1 MYFGN
6 VEIDIGNKTTIISII
21 FFVLIFVIFI
31 TILYLH
37 LVTEEIHKGYVI
49 CISLLILES
58 LGAICLGTALDF
70 FIDVEDNKRL
80 ENSSKNIYTAI
91 TDYYTEAKEINIKNN
106 SYGEFIS
113 EGKTYR
119 FFIEDNN
126 LHIKD
131 IDEDLETIID
141 GKYY

>member
-6 VEIDIGNKTTIISII
+6 VEIDIGNKSDIADWIIVILII
-21 FFVLIFVIFI
+21 IIGVTVMVSLCESRLWVLIPIEVLGIVFLGFASN
-31 TILYLH
+31 
-37 LVTEEIHKGYVI
+37 YVHN
-49 CISLLILES
+49 
-58 LGAICLGTALDF
+58 A
-70 FIDVEDNKRL
+70 EDSKRL
-80 ENSSKNIYTAI
+80 ENSNKNIYTAI
-91 TDYYTEAKEINIKNN
+91 TDYYKDAKEINIRDN
-106 SYGEFIS
+106 SYGEFLS

-131 IDEDLETIID
+131 IDEDLENIVD

>member
-6 VEIDIGNKTTIISII
+6 VEIDIGNKSDIVVWIT
-21 FFVLIFVIFI
+21 VIFI
-31 TILYLH
+31 LIMGAA
-37 LVTEEIHKGYVI
+37 LVASLFESKFWVLIPIGFLGFVFSMFASNYVHN
-49 CISLLILES
+49 S
-58 LGAICLGTALDF
+58 
-70 FIDVEDNKRL
+70 EDNKRL

-91 TDYYTEAKEINIKNN
+91 TDYYKDAKEINIRDN

-131 IDEDLETIID
+131 IDEDLETIVD

>member
-6 VEIDIGNKTTIISII
+6 VEIDIGNKGDIVGYIIVILILII
-21 FFVLIFVIFI
+21 GATVMVSSFKSYFVVLIFVEV
-31 TILYLH
+31 LG
-37 LVTEEIHKGYVI
+37 LVFLKFSLNYVHNAEN
-49 CISLLILES
+49 S
-58 LGAICLGTALDF
+58 
-70 FIDVEDNKRL
+70 KRL

-91 TDYYTEAKEINIKNN
+91 TDYYKDAKEINIRDN

-131 IDEDLETIID
+131 IDEDLETIVD

>member
-6 VEIDIGNKTTIISII
+6 VEIDIGNKSDIVNWITLIFIFLIVATIFVSFVHSHFILLAPIEFLVII
-21 FFVLIFVIFI
+21 FLGFASN
-31 TILYLH
+31 
-37 LVTEEIHKGYVI
+37 YVHN
-49 CISLLILES
+49 S
-58 LGAICLGTALDF
+58 
-70 FIDVEDNKRL
+70 EDSKRL

>member
-21 FFVLIFVIFI
+21 FLVLMFVIFI

-37 LVTEEIHKGYVI
+37 LVNDEIHKGCVI

-58 LGAICLGTALDF
+58 LGAICLGTVLDF
-70 FIDVEDNKRL
+70 FIDVEDSKRL
-80 ENSSKNIYTAI
+80 ENSSKNIHTAI
-91 TDYYTEAKEINIKNN
+91 TDYYKDAKGINIRDN
-106 SYGEFIS
+106 SYGEFLS

-119 FFIEDNN
+119 FFIENNN

>member
-1 MYFGN
+1 MSFGN
-6 VEIDIGNKTTIISII
+6 VETDIGNKGDIVSYIILILILII
-21 FFVLIFVIFI
+21 GATVMVSSFKSYFVVLIFVEV
-31 TILYLH
+31 LG
-37 LVTEEIHKGYVI
+37 LVFLKFSLN
-49 CISLLILES
+49 CIYN
-58 LGAICLGTALDF
+58 A
-70 FIDVEDNKRL
+70 EDSKRL

-91 TDYYTEAKEINIKNN
+91 TDYYKDAKEINIRDN

-131 IDEDLETIID
+131 IDEDLETIVD

>member
-6 VEIDIGNKTTIISII
+6 VEIDIGNKSEIVNWIT
-21 FFVLIFVIFI
+21 VI
-31 TILYLH
+31 
-37 LVTEEIHKGYVI
+37 
-49 CISLLILES
+49 LILIIGITVVVS
-58 LGAICLGTALDF
+58 SFKSFMFLVPIGFLGLVFLMFASNY
-70 FIDVEDNKRL
+70 VHNSEDNKRL

-91 TDYYTEAKEINIKNN
+91 TDYYKDAKEINISDN
-106 SYGEFIS
+106 SYGEFLS

-131 IDEDLETIID
+131 IDEDLETIVD

>member
-6 VEIDIGNKTTIISII
+6 VEIDIGNKSDIVNWITLI
-21 FFVLIFVIFI
+21 FILITGVALMASLVESKFWVLILIGFLGFVLSMFASN
-31 TILYLH
+31 
-37 LVTEEIHKGYVI
+37 YVYNF
-49 CISLLILES
+49 EN
-58 LGAICLGTALDF
+58 
-70 FIDVEDNKRL
+70 NKRL
-80 ENSSKNIYTAI
+80 ENSSKNIYAAI
-91 TDYYTEAKEINIKNN
+91 TDYYKDAKEINIKNN

-131 IDEDLETIID
+131 IDEDLETIVD

>member
-6 VEIDIGNKTTIISII
+6 VEIDIGNKGDIVGWITVILILIIGVTAVGLWFKSRFMLLVPIEILGII
-21 FFVLIFVIFI
+21 FLGFASN
-31 TILYLH
+31 
-37 LVTEEIHKGYVI
+37 YVNN
-49 CISLLILES
+49 S
-58 LGAICLGTALDF
+58 
-70 FIDVEDNKRL
+70 EDNKRL

-91 TDYYTEAKEINIKNN
+91 TDYYKDAKEINIRDN

-131 IDEDLETIID
+131 IDEDLETIVD

>member
-6 VEIDIGNKTTIISII
+6 VEIDIGNKSDIVDWITLIFILIIGVALMASL
-21 FFVLIFVIFI
+21 FESKFWVLIPIGFLGFVFSMFASN
-31 TILYLH
+31 
-37 LVTEEIHKGYVI
+37 YVHN
-49 CISLLILES
+49 SEAS
-58 LGAICLGTALDF
+58 
-70 FIDVEDNKRL
+70 KRL
-80 ENSSKNIYTAI
+80 ENSSKNIYAAI
-91 TDYYTEAKEINIKNN
+91 TDYYKETKEINIKNN

-131 IDEDLETIID
+131 IDEDLETIVD

>member
-6 VEIDIGNKTTIISII
+6 VEIDIGNKGDIVSYIILILILII
-21 FFVLIFVIFI
+21 GATVMVSSFKSYFVVLIFVEV
-31 TILYLH
+31 LG
-37 LVTEEIHKGYVI
+37 LVFLKFSLN
-49 CISLLILES
+49 CIYN
-58 LGAICLGTALDF
+58 A
-70 FIDVEDNKRL
+70 EDNKRL

-91 TDYYTEAKEINIKNN
+91 TDYYKDAKEINIRDN

-131 IDEDLETIID
+131 IDEDLETIVD

>member
-6 VEIDIGNKTTIISII
+6 VEIDIGNKGDIVNWIT
-21 FFVLIFVIFI
+21 LIFIFLI
-31 TILYLH
+31 GATILVSFVHSYFIL
-37 LVTEEIHKGYVI
+37 LAPIGFLGFVFSMFASNYVHNFEN
-49 CISLLILES
+49 S
-58 LGAICLGTALDF
+58 
-70 FIDVEDNKRL
+70 KRL

-91 TDYYTEAKEINIKNN
+91 TDYYKDAKEINIRDN
-106 SYGEFIS
+106 SYGEFVS

-131 IDEDLETIID
+131 IDEDLETIVD

>member
-6 VEIDIGNKTTIISII
+6 VEIDIGNKSDIVNWITVI
-21 FFVLIFVIFI
+21 LIFIIGVTVVVSLFKSRFWFLIPI
-31 TILYLH
+31 EVLG
-37 LVTEEIHKGYVI
+37 LVFLGFALNYVNN
-49 CISLLILES
+49 
-58 LGAICLGTALDF
+58 A
-70 FIDVEDNKRL
+70 EDSKRL
-80 ENSSKNIYTAI
+80 ENSNNNIHTAI
-91 TDYYTEAKEINIKNN
+91 TDYYKDAKEINIRDN

-119 FFIEDNN
+119 FFLEDNK